1 MLGWEITV
9 WRRTPEELDRDRYGH
24 SAATLAR
31 WEDRHVGAL
40 NWLTEL
46 VEAGKAE
53 QLAVSGYPSRWTARA
68 GDTLHLLADGSP
80 NQAGNA
86 HHVRLIEWNTDLMAA
101 CPADQVLTIEAWDQ
115 S

>member
-1 MLGWEITV
+1 MLGWEITI
-9 WRRTPEELDRDRYGH
+9 WRRTPEELDRNRYGH
-24 SAATLAR
+24 SAAILAR

-53 QLAVSGYPSRWTARA
+53 QLTVSGYPSRWTTRA
-68 GDTLHLLADGSP
+68 GDALQLLVDGPP
-80 NQAGNA
+80 NQARNPR
-86 HHVRLIEWNTDLMAA
+86 HVRLIDWKTNLITD

>member
-1 MLGWEITV
+1 MLGWQITI
-9 WRRTPEELDRDRYGH
+9 WCRTPEELDRSRYGH
-24 SAATLAR
+24 STAVLAR
-31 WEDRHVGAL
+31 WEDTHVRAL

-53 QLAVSGYPSRWTARA
+53 QLEVSGYPSRWTTRA
-68 GDTLHLLADGSP
+68 GEALPLLADGPP
-80 NQAGNA
+80 NPARTA
-86 HHVRLIEWNTDLMAA
+86 HRLMEWNTDLMAS